1 MPPFDRRIAGNI
13 VRKGRPFEPDS
24 RCGML
29 SMGTRIGSPAHRGL
43 RKRVAIIRSN
53 HGSLLV
59 EFPPTR
65 EERMPERIATPCEV
79 ADPQPTVV
87 PYREDFRPAFEQLNR
102 DWIES
107 YFVLEDADRAVFAD
121 PAGAILGPGGQI
133 FFVVE
138 GDTVLGTCAVLRHG
152 AGECEIAKMAVA
164 PAARGR
170 GLGDL
175 LMEAAVDFARQIGAR
190 RVTIISNT
198 VLAPALRLYR
208 KHGFVEVPL
217 ESDGRYQR
225 ANIRLERELGVRE
238 SVERRGEG
246 E

>member
-1 MPPFDRRIAGNI
+1 MTEG
-13 VRKGRPFEPDS
+13 
-24 RCGML
+24 
-29 SMGTRIGSPAHRGL
+29 
-43 RKRVAIIRSN
+43 
-53 HGSLLV
+53 
-59 EFPPTR
+59 
-65 EERMPERIATPCEV
+65 IATPGEV
-79 ADPQPTVV
+79 ADPRPTVV

-175 LMEAAVDFARQIGAR
+175 LMEAAVDFARQIGVR
-190 RVTIISNT
+190 RVTIVSNT

-238 SVERRGEG
+238 PVARRGEG
-246 E
+246 G

>member
-1 MPPFDRRIAGNI
+1 M
-13 VRKGRPFEPDS
+13 
-24 RCGML
+24 
-29 SMGTRIGSPAHRGL
+29 T
-43 RKRVAIIRSN
+43 
-53 HGSLLV
+53 
-59 EFPPTR
+59 
-65 EERMPERIATPCEV
+65 ERMATPDEM
-79 ADPQPTVV
+79 ADPAPTVV
-87 PYREDFRPAFEQLNR
+87 PYREELRAAFEQLNR

-138 GDTVLGTCAVLRHG
+138 GDTVLGTCAVLRHSPS
-152 AGECEIAKMAVA
+152 ECEIAKMAVA

-175 LMEAAVDFARQIGAR
+175 LMKAAVDFSRQVGAS
-190 RVTIISNT
+190 RVAIVSNT

-225 ANIRLERELGVRE
+225 ANIRMERELGVRE
-238 SVERRGEG
+238 PAVRRGEG
-246 E
+246 G

>member
-1 MPPFDRRIAGNI
+1 MAAP
-13 VRKGRPFEPDS
+13 E
-24 RCGML
+24 
-29 SMGTRIGSPAHRGL
+29 L
-43 RKRVAIIRSN
+43 R
-53 HGSLLV
+53 
-59 EFPPTR
+59 
-65 EERMPERIATPCEV
+65 
-79 ADPQPTVV
+79 VV
-87 PYREDFRPAFEQLNR
+87 PYREDFRAAFEQLNR
-102 DWIES
+102 DWIET

-121 PAGAILGPGGQI
+121 PAGAILQPGGQI

-138 GDTVLGTCAVLRHG
+138 GDTVLGTCAVLRHSPS
-152 AGECEIAKMAVA
+152 ECEIAKMAVA

-190 RVTIISNT
+190 RVAIVSNT

-225 ANIRLERELGVRE
+225 ANIRLERDLGIIEPV
-238 SVERRGEG
+238 VHRGG
-246 E
+246 GG